1 MPTPVPVATII
12 VCAPC
17 LLLSLALI
25 KHKMALGGFDDNE
38 LAISP
43 QPPPKKRK
51 KTRLHTRPTPPA
63 ARYRWVFAAVGLIQ
77 KEGIL
82 LGRREG
88 AFLWSERHE

>member
-43 QPPPKKRK
+43 QPPPKKK
-51 KTRLHTRPTPPA
+51 KNPPPHPTDPTSSE
-63 ARYRWVFAAVGLIQ
+63 VSVGICCGRFDTEGGNTTG
-77 KEGIL
+77 KEGGGIPM
-82 LGRREG
+82 E
-88 AFLWSERHE
+88 